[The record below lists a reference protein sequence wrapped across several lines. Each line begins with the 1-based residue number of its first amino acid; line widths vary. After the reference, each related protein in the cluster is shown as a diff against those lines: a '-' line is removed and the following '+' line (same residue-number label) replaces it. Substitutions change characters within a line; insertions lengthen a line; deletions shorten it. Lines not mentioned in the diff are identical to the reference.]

1 MLKTTGVALNHINRA
16 SWSSDLAKKICTLNP
31 KSVFE
36 FGCNS
41 GKNLLEIDRLGKGEI
56 SCYGVD
62 INESAIALAQA
73 SGLRA
78 AVGSEDILH
87 LFPERSFDI
96 AFTVSV
102 LDHLPD
108 PLSALI
114 QLERISTS
122 LMLLEPWMGQEGK
135 SVKNYNIAK
144 QEIVETTPFSYS
156 WDYEKL
162 IREKFPGRKLTVDP
176 MPFQS
181 NLGRYYNL
189 YCRC

>member
-1 MLKTTGVALNHINRA
+1 ML
-16 SWSSDLAKKICTLNP
+16 P
-31 KSVFE
+31 
-36 FGCNS
+36 
-41 GKNLLEIDRLGKGEI
+41 LL
-56 SCYGVD
+56 
-62 INESAIALAQA
+62 
-73 SGLRA
+73 
-78 AVGSEDILH
+78 
-87 LFPERSFDI
+87 
-96 AFTVSV
+96 SV

-114 QLERISTS
+114 ELERISTS